1 MNRIFTF
8 IWQGLI
14 AVLPLG
20 LTVYFI
26 YWLFSFM
33 EALAKPL
40 LLSLISLRF
49 YFPGLGILASILA
62 LVLVGI
68 LVNLYGIRYLVK
80 LVDHLLERI
89 PVVKSVY
96 STIQDIVTVF
106 NITDKKDDLRSA
118 VLIDM
123 GNDINLIGFVTGA
136 AAGRQLFK
144 EGNKVGVYLPM
155 SYQIGGFTVYVEQD
169 RLTPLDVSVEAAMRM
184 AITAGVKAKK
194 KS

>member
-8 IWQGLI
+8 ILQGLI

-33 EALAKPL
+33 EDLAKPL
-40 LLSLISLRF
+40 LLSLIPLPF
-49 YFPGLGILASILA
+49 YFPGLGILASIVV

-68 LVNLYGIRYLVK
+68 VVNLYGIRYLVK
-80 LVDHLLERI
+80 LGDRLLEKI

-106 NITDKKDDLRSA
+106 NITNKKDDLRS
-118 VLIDM
+118 VVSVDM
-123 GNDINLIGFVTGA
+123 GNNINLIGFVTGA
-136 AAGRQLFK
+136 AAGKQLFGDD
-144 EGNKVGVYLPM
+144 EKVGVYLPM

-169 RLTPLDVSVEAAMRM
+169 RLIRLDISVEEAMRM

-194 KS
+194 KT

>member
-1 MNRIFTF
+1 MNQIFTF
-8 IWQGLI
+8 ILQGLI

-40 LLSLISLRF
+40 LLSLVSIHF
-49 YFPGLGILASILA
+49 YFPGLGIIASIVV

-68 LVNLYGIRYLVK
+68 VVNLYGIRYLIK
-80 LVDHLLERI
+80 LGDRLLEKI

-96 STIQDIVTVF
+96 STIEDIVTVF
-106 NITDKKDDLRSA
+106 NITDKKDDLRSV

-123 GNDINLIGFVTGA
+123 GNGINLIGFITGV
-136 AAGRQLFK
+136 AAGKQLFG
-144 EGNKVGVYLPM
+144 EGGKVGVYLPM
-155 SYQIGGFTVYVEQD
+155 SYQIGGFTVYVEQN
-169 RLTPLDVSVEAAMRM
+169 RLTPLDISVEEAMRM

>member
-8 IWQGLI
+8 ILQGLI
-14 AVLPLG
+14 AILPLG

-33 EALAKPL
+33 EAFAKPF
-40 LLSLISLRF
+40 LLSLIPLDL
-49 YFPGLGILASILA
+49 YFPGLGTLTSIVV

-68 LVNLYGIRYLVK
+68 VVNLYGIRYLVK
-80 LVDHLLERI
+80 LGDRLIEKI

-106 NITDKKDDLRSA
+106 NITNKKDDLRS
-118 VLIDM
+118 VVSVDM
-123 GNDINLIGFVTGA
+123 GNNTNLIGFVTGA
-136 AAGRQLFK
+136 AAGKQLFG
-144 EGNKVGVYLPM
+144 EDSKVGVYLPM

-169 RLTPLDVSVEAAMRM
+169 RLTPLDISVEEAMRM
-184 AITAGVKAKK
+184 AITAGIKAKK